1 MAIERRMLGSYLPL
15 REAMDRLFD
24 GSFIVPTG
32 PSAFPPA
39 NLRVTDNDVI
49 VEMAVPGVKAED
61 LTLSITGD
69 TVTVSGETKRE
80 NREKR
85 GQTYVEEITEGSFQ
99 RSFGLP
105 VQVDA
110 DKAQASYENGMLT
123 LTLPKAAS
131 VKPRTILVTQPG
143 MDQKQEPSSEGDM
156 QQEAVPAA
164 VGSAS

>member
-1 MAIERRMLGSYLPL
+1 MLGSYLPL
-15 REAMDRLFD
+15 REMMDRLFE
-24 GSFIVPTG
+24 GNFIIPTG
-32 PSAFPPA
+32 QQTFPPA

-61 LTLSITGD
+61 FTISVTGD
-69 TVTVSGETKRE
+69 TVTVTGETKRE
-80 NREKR
+80 NHEQR
-85 GQTYVEEITEGSFQ
+85 GQTYVEEVIEGSFQ

-131 VKPRTILVTQPG
+131 VKPRTIPVTQPSMG
-143 MDQKQEPSSEGDM
+143 QKQEPSSEGDM

-164 VGSAS
+164 TGSAS